1 MAHWRCPCL
10 PPFVTRISQTP
21 AIYPAMILYISI
33 LISMSSVVFLK
44 KYPAI
49 RRTLLCISQF
59 AKFKNI
65 LVLHLHSFFI
75 FIIFFIFI
83 TFISWS
89 TLSQKPWF
97 FSIICEVKILDNT
110 ISSDIYPSKDIFT
123 TSLNWCTALIKI
135 VFKIKTCV
143 HCSWITAQRLMI
155 HG

>member
-44 KYPAI
+44 
-49 RRTLLCISQF
+49 ISC
-59 AKFKNI
+59 NP
-65 LVLHLHSFFI
+65 LHTFVNFTICNVQEHIGSAPSFLFYI
-75 FIIFFIFI
+75 YHFFIFI